1 MKHNHRQVISYPLTI
16 PTEWYLTLQARNL
29 GTIDKETFTF
39 YSDIGL
45 GQLRYQEFQKGFWAQ
60 QMDFTLKEPLPLIQT
75 ASKFNELFI
84 INFYLSNASIRQY
97 SGETLFEFNF
107 DNISVMLSSS
117 SAICHYNIPADEDV
131 KIIQIGFTREWLL
144 ANAFDNDSS
153 ELKSLFT
160 DDQPI
165 YIAENLDYQFKYL
178 VSEMDLASAN
188 RLFLFSSAL
197 HLLNTLFSKLEHR
210 QLNQSH
216 HSKIHH
222 EDLEKLLEIRAAMDE
237 NPLEPISLDALAIQ
251 SEMSLTKFKRSFKQ
265 VFGVTPYQYHLKNKL
280 AIAMD
285 RLHQHYSVSEVAFL
299 IGYTNLSHFAK
310 SFKNQYG
317 KLPSEVQKEA

>member
-1 MKHNHRQVISYPLTI
+1 MKQDHLHTISYPLTI
-16 PTEWYLTLQARNL
+16 PTEWYMTLRSRNL

-39 YSDIGL
+39 HSEIGL
-45 GQLRYQEFQKGFWAQ
+45 GQLQYLDFQKGFWAQ
-60 QMDFTLKEPLPLIQT
+60 QMDFILNEPLPLIQT
-75 ASKFNELFI
+75 ASESNDLFI

-117 SAICHYNIPADEDV
+117 SAVCQYNIPAGEDV
-131 KIIQIGFTREWLL
+131 KILQIGFTRDWVI
-144 ANAFDNDSS
+144 ANAFENDSS
-153 ELKSLFT
+153 ELKNLFT
-160 DDQPI
+160 NDQPI
-165 YIAENLDYQFKYL
+165 YLAENLDYQFKYL
-178 VSEMDLASAN
+178 ISEMDLTSTN

-197 HLLNTLFSKLEHR
+197 QLLNTLFSKLEHR
-210 QLNQSH
+210 QLNQSQ

-222 EDLEKLLEIRAAMDE
+222 KDLEKLLEIRAAMDE
-237 NPLEPISLDALAIQ
+237 NPLEPISLEALALQ
-251 SEMSLTKFKRSFKQ
+251 SRMSLTKFKRSFKQ

-285 RLHQHYSVSEVAFL
+285 RLHNHYTVSEVAFL